1 MSTKNLPLTTY
12 ITSKIYLKTSVLQQ
26 IRVIKQTKLEKQLE
40 IYKLELEVE
49 FLKAIENFRLNQE
62 TTEENLNELKI
73 TEELFIENL
82 NKLNEEKLSIY
93 ASELYNTLELEMA
106 KLKPLLL
113 SEILK
118 LFRYEIN
125 FNLLYES
132 FFKLFKEYR
141 GGDSIIDGKVSK
153 NFPHLT
159 NILSHL
165 NINSSVDPKL
175 ILFLDRTGY
184 SLFKSFKKSKKVK
197 FRKYKMKRK
206 KVRKLYVFRKLKRI
220 VIFRKIKKKY
230 YTQKSFNLS
239 FLNYFKSISKE
250 TLTKRIPVSIRIV
263 ESTSVEFFY
272 KLNKKKNWN
281 LIEDFNQADSY
292 NEDFLIY
299 LRNYHQK
306 PYHKFRKARITHWSF
321 FFNKTLRKQR
331 YKGFINKY
339 LKKYNKISYSLS
351 FFMNFF
357 TKMKFSWTRMDK
369 LESFFKLYIVE
380 YSNSI
385 VRIPM
390 IFANFFKWNLLK
402 RRNFILRK
410 KMGRWSYLNF
420 RRATCPWLQR
430 KKNTPKINKHIQPN
444 FYQFSAIS
452 YWDFMSGFLY
462 LSENLKSHAIPPVNQ
477 FKTNLLIK
485 LHMYRY
491 KANKKCMLL

>member
-153 NFPHLT
+153 NFLPLT
-159 NILSHL
+159 NILNHL

-272 KLNKKKNWN
+272 KLNKKKN
-281 LIEDFNQADSY
+281 
-292 NEDFLIY
+292 
-299 LRNYHQK
+299 
-306 PYHKFRKARITHWSF
+306 
-321 FFNKTLRKQR
+321 
-331 YKGFINKY
+331 
-339 LKKYNKISYSLS
+339 
-351 FFMNFF
+351 
-357 TKMKFSWTRMDK
+357 
-369 LESFFKLYIVE
+369 
-380 YSNSI
+380 
-385 VRIPM
+385 
-390 IFANFFKWNLLK
+390 
-402 RRNFILRK
+402 
-410 KMGRWSYLNF
+410 
-420 RRATCPWLQR
+420 
-430 KKNTPKINKHIQPN
+430 
-444 FYQFSAIS
+444 
-452 YWDFMSGFLY
+452 
-462 LSENLKSHAIPPVNQ
+462 
-477 FKTNLLIK
+477 
-485 LHMYRY
+485 
-491 KANKKCMLL
+491 

>member
-1 MSTKNLPLTTY
+1 LPLTTY

-153 NFPHLT
+153 NFLPLT
-159 NILSHL
+159 NILNHL

-272 KLNKKKNWN
+272 KLNKKKN
-281 LIEDFNQADSY
+281 
-292 NEDFLIY
+292 
-299 LRNYHQK
+299 
-306 PYHKFRKARITHWSF
+306 
-321 FFNKTLRKQR
+321 
-331 YKGFINKY
+331 
-339 LKKYNKISYSLS
+339 
-351 FFMNFF
+351 
-357 TKMKFSWTRMDK
+357 
-369 LESFFKLYIVE
+369 
-380 YSNSI
+380 
-385 VRIPM
+385 
-390 IFANFFKWNLLK
+390 
-402 RRNFILRK
+402 
-410 KMGRWSYLNF
+410 
-420 RRATCPWLQR
+420 
-430 KKNTPKINKHIQPN
+430 
-444 FYQFSAIS
+444 
-452 YWDFMSGFLY
+452 
-462 LSENLKSHAIPPVNQ
+462 
-477 FKTNLLIK
+477 
-485 LHMYRY
+485 
-491 KANKKCMLL
+491 